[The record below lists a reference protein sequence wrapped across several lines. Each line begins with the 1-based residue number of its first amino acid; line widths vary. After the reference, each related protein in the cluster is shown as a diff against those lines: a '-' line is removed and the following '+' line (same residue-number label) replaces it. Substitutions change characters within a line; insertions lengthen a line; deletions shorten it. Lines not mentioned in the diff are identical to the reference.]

1 MLEEKLRKRQAEL
14 SRLEY
19 LESKDNAEKTPVF
32 QRPEGLWFNCIDN
45 LFCLHKNISV
55 NIFCNMLYVILS

>member
-19 LESKDNAEKTPVF
+19 LESKEKVVKTPTF
-32 QRPEGLWFNCIDN
+32 QHADSIDGELLVLN
-45 LFCLHKNISV
+45 L
-55 NIFCNMLYVILS
+55 IFHETCYALRYN

>member
-19 LESKDNAEKTPVF
+19 LESKEKIVKTPTF
-32 QRPEGLWFNCIDN
+32 QHADSIEGTACI
-45 LFCLHKNISV
+45 LLTFPCK
-55 NIFCNMLYVILS
+55 